1 MLAVAHHVSGRMLQ
15 NPDLAQQAASNS
27 KEQFAM
33 GDYPKVFMNTLV
45 DALDG
50 YQGVVEQVL
59 AQEGTRAGFER
70 LVLELVYRGFAE
82 KRDGQQKA
90 QDGA

>member
-1 MLAVAHHVSGRMLQ
+1 M
-15 NPDLAQQAASNS
+15 D
-27 KEQFAM
+27 
-33 GDYPKVFMNTLV
+33 TLV

-59 AQEGTRAGFER
+59 AQEGIRAGFER

-82 KRDGQQKA
+82 RREEKTA
-90 QDGA
+90 QGEEAG